1 MEDEIL
7 DNNSSSR
14 SFKSK
19 VRGLSDF
26 IAIIR
31 DRWLLSAAISLPIAL
46 GYVYIKYQETEYYQS
61 ASFRLVPPPVV
72 LNLQKVIEKLMLLLY
87 PNIWKIK

>member
-46 GYVYIKYQETEYYQS
+46 GYVYIKYQ
-61 ASFRLVPPPVV
+61 
-72 LNLQKVIEKLMLLLY
+72 N
-87 PNIWKIK
+87 